1 MECNVCVCTEKNTS
15 AQVGNCNVLH
25 LQHIKKKERKQE
37 KCLILCV
44 SVHPN

>member
-25 LQHIKKKERKQE
+25 LQHIKKKRK
-37 KCLILCV
+37 KAGKMSDIVCIC
-44 SVHPN
+44 PP